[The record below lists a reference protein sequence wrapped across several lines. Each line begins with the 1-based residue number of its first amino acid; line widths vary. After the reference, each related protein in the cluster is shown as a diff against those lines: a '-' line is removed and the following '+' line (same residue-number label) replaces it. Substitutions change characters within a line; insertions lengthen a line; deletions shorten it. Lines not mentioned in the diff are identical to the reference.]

1 MYSLFVYLLN
11 DSPQLLPDKSEN
23 FKNYSAVLGDSTNA
37 VMWFINVADIHIGK
51 FSYLAD
57 YTKTFMDEV
66 VHDLIKPQFVINS
79 GDMVDAQNFIKSKD
93 SLQQWEYDE
102 DPYVKYGSCGF
113 EKKHVYSRIF
123 YADTDVNWRENE
135 NYIGS
140 DEISERDNNLTNI
153 KYTQMQNIDYSKQS
167 SYAFVMINAAS
178 DPGTDVAFNFFGG
191 FHTQATQSY
200 PESSQLQQ
208 IEYELSKPEVQQA
221 NLRGKWNEKDQQLR
235 RNVWG
240 ELSGH
245 AHAVYMETSRDNRRS
260 IDTEVGS
267 FMDCGV
273 YRLFVI
279 DHDIVT
285 WIDGIYEEERT
296 IEGIIDSVQLEGEG
310 KGKSYN
316 EKNNTSSSLPPI
328 IIGTITNPPNSSNHI
343 QLTSYCIMLG

>member
-1 MYSLFVYLLN
+1 
-11 DSPQLLPDKSEN
+11 
-23 FKNYSAVLGDSTNA
+23 
-37 VMWFINVADIHIGK
+37 
-51 FSYLAD
+51 
-57 YTKTFMDEV
+57 
-66 VHDLIKPQFVINS
+66 
-79 GDMVDAQNFIKSKD
+79 MVDAQNFIKSKD

-135 NYIGS
+135 SYIGS
-140 DEISERDNNLTNI
+140 NEISERYNNLTNI
-153 KYTQMQNIDYSKQS
+153 KYTQMQNIDYSKQA

-221 NLRGKWNEKDQQLR
+221 NLVFLVSHFNSPSLIIKSLR

-245 AHAVYMETSRDNRRS
+245 AHAIYMETSRDNRRS
-260 IDTEVGS
+260 IDTEV
-267 FMDCGV
+267 
-273 YRLFVI
+273 
-279 DHDIVT
+279 
-285 WIDGIYEEERT
+285 
-296 IEGIIDSVQLEGEG
+296 
-310 KGKSYN
+310 
-316 EKNNTSSSLPPI
+316 
-328 IIGTITNPPNSSNHI
+328 
-343 QLTSYCIMLG
+343 